1 MTGLTPARILVAV
14 DDSPAALE
22 GVRLA
27 VDLARHTGA
36 RIRFVHVLVD
46 GELVRALRELHHD
59 GTVVERRA
67 RGVKQLLRHVT
78 SEAERAD
85 VPSVGVSLEGEPG
98 QVLLTD
104 ARAWQADLLV
114 VGRADTVRPGT
125 AYVGQVARQLLEFSD
140 LPVLVV
146 PQPAPVS
153 RTAPR
158 R

>member
-1 MTGLTPARILVAV
+1 MTPKRILVAV

-36 RIRFVHVLVD
+36 QLRFVHVLVD
-46 GELVRALRELHHD
+46 GDLLRALGEVHQD

-67 RGVKQLLRHVT
+67 RGVALLLRHV
-78 SEAERAD
+78 EAEADRAG
-85 VPSVGVSLEGEPG
+85 VAAAGVSLEGEPG
-98 QVLLTD
+98 QVLLAE
-104 ARAWQADLLV
+104 ARDWQADLLV
-114 VGRADTVRPGT
+114 VGRADVVRAGT
-125 AYVGQVARQLLEFSD
+125 AYVGEVARQLLEFSD

-146 PQPAPVS
+146 PPPASVPGTS
-153 RTAPR
+153 PR